1 MGPTS
6 RDSGEQPKR
15 LALSEIAAP
24 VFLPTFLYEIGN
36 GAIAPI
42 VALTALDV
50 GASVSTAG
58 YMLALLALGQVVGD
72 IPSSWMASRFGDR
85 RAMLIAAFV
94 ASGSACTCAFARA
107 LPILGLG
114 LFALGFCNATFYLA
128 RHSYLAEVVPADLR
142 ARAMSTLGGSHRLG
156 LFVGPFVGAMAI
168 ALSGTRAAYVVAVA
182 NSLLTAFVLFVVPDV
197 QPAERGAPVGKPV
210 VRSREVLAANR
221 RLFATFGSAIVA
233 VGIVRAARQTV
244 LPLWAAHLG
253 LGPERTSLIFGIA
266 SVLDVASFYPAGRI
280 MDAFG
285 RLAVALP
292 SMIIVGTT
300 VMLLPL
306 VGGTVSLAVVA
317 LVMSLGN
324 GISSGIMMTLGA
336 DAAPDVGRIHFLSM
350 WRAMSDTGN
359 AAGPILVS
367 VMAAKWSLALG
378 IVTVGGIGLLAV
390 PALAVW
396 TPRYSTYATRAMVRA
411 LPSD

>member
-1 MGPTS
+1 VSHTRQDPGDRST
-6 RDSGEQPKR
+6 R
-15 LALSEIAAP
+15 LTLREIAAP
-24 VFLPTFLYEIGN
+24 VFLPAFLYEVGN

-72 IPSSWMASRFGDR
+72 IPSSWMAGRFGDR

-94 ASGSACTCAFARA
+94 AAAAAGGCAFARSLA
-107 LPILGLG
+107 MLGLA
-114 LFALGFCNATFYLA
+114 LAALGFCNATFYLA

-168 ALSGTRAAYVVAVA
+168 ALGGTRAAYFVAVA
-182 NSLLTAFVLFVVPDV
+182 GALVTAFVLFVVPDV
-197 QPAERGAPVGKPV
+197 PQPERADPVTEPF
-210 VRSREVLAANR
+210 VRSRDVLARNR
-221 RLFATFGSAIVA
+221 RLFATLGMAIVA

-244 LPLWAAHLG
+244 LPLWAAHIG

-266 SVLDVASFYPAGRI
+266 SILDVASFYPAGRI

-292 SMIIVGTT
+292 SMVIVGAT

-306 VGGTVSLAVVA
+306 VGGSTSLTVLA

-336 DAAPDVGRIHFLSM
+336 DAAPAIGRIHFLSM
-350 WRAMSDTGN
+350 WRTMSDTGN

-367 VMAAKWSLALG
+367 IMAARWSLALG
-378 IVTVGGIGLLAV
+378 IVTVGGVGLLAV

-396 TPRYSTYATRAMVRA
+396 APRYSTHATRAMVR
-411 LPSD
+411 SRRSV